1 MGYFFLAL
9 SNLTGAVK
17 GFCGKKTSGAVT
29 EYKDAVLVNCLRM
42 ILCIVIGFALLAF
55 QGDLSLLRP
64 DAPTLLISAFSG
76 VANSFFVVLWLLSVR
91 KGAYMLVEVF
101 GMSGVLIPL
110 LLTTFL
116 GEAITVKDLAGL
128 AILVLAAAIMCSYN
142 NGIQKKLTPSV
153 FLLLVACGAS
163 SGLASFS
170 QKLFVHQVPYST
182 SAVFNFYTYV
192 FSAITLLIL
201 YGCSV
206 RTAHKKGEVTPSI
219 WPILKKIAGYVLVMA
234 LCLYLNTFFKT
245 EAAAL
250 LPAAQLYPLSSGVAL
265 ILSSLMAAIFFHEK
279 LTPKAI
285 LGIALSFVGIL
296 VMNVL

>member
-9 SNLTGAVK
+9 SNLAGATK

-29 EYKDAVLVNCLRM
+29 EYKDAVLVNLLRM
-42 ILCIVIGFALLAF
+42 VLCIVIGFALLAF

-64 DAPTLLISAFSG
+64 DAPTLLISALSG
-76 VANSFFVVLWLLSVR
+76 VANSLFVVLWLLSVR

-101 GMSGVLIPL
+101 GMCGVLIPL

-116 GEAITVKDLAGL
+116 GEAITLKDLGGL
-128 AILVLAAAIMCSYN
+128 ALLILAAAIMCSYN

-153 FLLLVACGAS
+153 FLLLAASGAA
-163 SGLASFS
+163 SGLADFS

-182 SAVFNFYTYV
+182 SAIFNFYTYI
-192 FSAITLLIL
+192 FSALTLLIL
-201 YGCSV
+201 YFIAV
-206 RTAHKKGEVTPSI
+206 RQAKQKNETSPSA
-219 WPILKKIAGYVLVMA
+219 WPVLKKIAGYVTVMA

-250 LPAAQLYPLSSGVAL
+250 LPAAQLYPLSKGLAL
-265 ILSSLMAAIFFHEK
+265 VLSSLMAAIFFHEK

-285 LGIALSFVGIL
+285 LGIGISFVGIL